1 MALQL
6 KGTIDTVFKTEQVS
20 DKFKK
25 RVFWMTIDE
34 DSKYPQK
41 VQLEFTQDKT
51 GELDKIKPGM
61 KVEVDFN
68 IRGNEFKGK
77 VYVNLQAWKIA
88 VVGGSAKA
96 EPVTADEINSGESE
110 DLPF

>member
-1 MALQL
+1 MALQV
-6 KGTIDTVFKTEQVS
+6 KGTVDTVFPTEQVS
-20 DKFKK
+20 SSFSK
-25 RVFWMTIDE
+25 RVFWMNIEE

-41 VQLEFTQDKT
+41 IQLEFTQAKCV
-51 GELDKIKPGM
+51 ELDKIKPGM

-68 IRGNEFKGK
+68 IRGNEYKGK

-96 EPVTADEINSGESE
+96 EVVDEINSGDQDS
-110 DLPF
+110 LPF